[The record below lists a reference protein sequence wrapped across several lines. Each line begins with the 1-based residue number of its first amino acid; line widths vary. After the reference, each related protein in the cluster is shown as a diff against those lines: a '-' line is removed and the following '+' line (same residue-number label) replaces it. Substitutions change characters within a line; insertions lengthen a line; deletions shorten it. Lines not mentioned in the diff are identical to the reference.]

1 LPAPKLRRLEA
12 NDLFAR
18 RKNSNSLLQHTV
30 SDNKST
36 MVSSPEHRHSV
47 SLNALDHFPVQN
59 KGFNSHP
66 TLGNFSTCKLE
77 AEPTVALKGDID
89 FIEIEI

>member
-1 LPAPKLRRLEA
+1 MPAPKLRRLEA

-18 RKNSNSLLQHTV
+18 RKNSHNLQQTV
-30 SDNKST
+30 SDNKSI
-36 MVSSPEHRHSV
+36 MVSSSEHRHSM
-47 SLNALDHFPVQN
+47 SLNGLDHFHIHH

-77 AEPTVALKGDID
+77 AEPAVALKGDMD